1 MPVQGLGN
9 VVSVEDFAAGVGSHV
24 ATIRRLCREGS
35 LPSVRIG
42 GRWVVL
48 TDLIAEQ
55 ARARS
60 LDRDGAEGLPAYDDL
75 LLND

>member
-1 MPVQGLGN
+1 M
-9 VVSVEDFAAGVGSHV
+9 
-24 ATIRRLCREGS
+24 
-35 LPSVRIG
+35 RIG

-55 ARARS
+55 VRARS
-60 LDRDGAEGLPAYDDL
+60 LDRDGAEGLPAYAD